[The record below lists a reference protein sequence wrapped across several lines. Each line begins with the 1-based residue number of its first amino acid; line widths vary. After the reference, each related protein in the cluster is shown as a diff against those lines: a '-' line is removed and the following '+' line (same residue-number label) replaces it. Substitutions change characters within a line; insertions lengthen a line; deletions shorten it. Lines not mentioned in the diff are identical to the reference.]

1 MRQQM
6 LKELQLAAG
15 YSEEEAAEG
24 ATAAFA
30 VFLAERHRVELYEE
44 ALGILEALSG
54 KYTLGA
60 LTNGNADIEKAGL
73 AAYLQ
78 GAFSSADV
86 GVKKPH
92 SRMFEAP
99 LQHVDVEAHEAVH
112 VGDHLVDDV
121 KGAAE
126 VGMHTVW
133 VNLNEAAHEGE
144 VLPTH
149 EVSALDQVAEA
160 IRQLE

>member
-1 MRQQM
+1 MK
-6 LKELQLAAG
+6 LL
-15 YSEEEAAEG
+15 
-24 ATAAFA
+24 
-30 VFLAERHRVELYEE
+30 V
-44 ALGILEALSG
+44 
-54 KYTLGA
+54 
-60 LTNGNADIEKAGL
+60 
-73 AAYLQ
+73 
-78 GAFSSADV
+78 
-86 GVKKPH
+86 
-92 SRMFEAP
+92 

-121 KGAAE
+121 KGAAA

-149 EVSALDQVAEA
+149 EVSALDQVAEV